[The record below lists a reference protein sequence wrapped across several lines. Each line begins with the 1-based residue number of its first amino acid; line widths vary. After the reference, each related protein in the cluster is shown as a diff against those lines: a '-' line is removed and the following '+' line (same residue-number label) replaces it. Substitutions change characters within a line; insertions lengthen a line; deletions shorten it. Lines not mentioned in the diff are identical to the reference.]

1 MCGRYSFTL
10 PPDAIR
16 ELFRV
21 MTGLNLRPRYNIA
34 PTQEAP
40 VIGRDENGDRAL
52 KMYRWG
58 LVPRWSKALPTSA
71 PMINARAES
80 IAEKPAFRDA
90 FRKRR
95 CLVPADGFFEW
106 TKDKSSGDR
115 RPWRIFAADRPAFAF
130 AGIWEAWRDPA
141 GGAEAPVIRSFAIV
155 TTSANDRIAPIHDRM
170 PVMLARADE
179 DAWLAPETPAERLQA
194 LLAPYPAELTDFHRV
209 DSRVNSVRNDDP
221 DCIKPLE

>member
-21 MTGLNLRPRYNIA
+21 TTGLNLRPRYNIA

-40 VIGRDENGDRAL
+40 VIGRDEAGGRAL

-58 LVPRWSKALPTSA
+58 LVPRWSKAIPTSA

-95 CLVPADGFFEW
+95 CLVPADGFYEW
-106 TKDKSSGDR
+106 SKDKIAGDR
-115 RPWRIFAADRPAFAF
+115 RPWRIFAGDRPAFAF
-130 AGIWEAWRDPA
+130 AGIWEAWRNPQ
-141 GGAEAPVIRSFAIV
+141 GGEGDLLRSFAVV
-155 TTSANDRIAPIHDRM
+155 TTAANAKIAAIHDRM
-170 PVMLARADE
+170 PVMLRREDE
-179 DAWLAPETPAERLQA
+179 DAWLAADTAPDQLQA
-194 LLAPYPAELTDFHRV
+194 MLTPYPAELTDLYRV
-209 DSRVNSVRNDDP
+209 ATHVNSVRNDDP
-221 DCIKPLE
+221 DCIKPLD

>member
-21 MTGLNLRPRYNIA
+21 TTALNLRPRYNIA

-40 VIGRDENGDRAL
+40 VIGVDEAGARAL

-58 LVPRWSKALPTSA
+58 LVPRWSKALSGSA

-95 CLVPADGFFEW
+95 CLVPADGFYEW
-106 TKDKSSGDR
+106 LKDKRAGDR
-115 RPWRIFAADRPAFAF
+115 RPWRIFASDRPAFAF
-130 AGIWEAWRDPA
+130 AGIWEAWRDPQA
-141 GGAEAPVIRSFAIV
+141 GTDAEFLRSFAIV
-155 TTSANDRIAPIHDRM
+155 TTAANERIAAIHDRM
-170 PVMLARADE
+170 PVMLRREDE
-179 DAWLAPETPAERLQA
+179 DAWLAADTAPERLQA
-194 LLAPYPAELTDFHRV
+194 MLVPYPPDLTGLHRV
-209 DSRVNSVRNDDP
+209 DARVNSVRNDDP
-221 DCIKPLE
+221 DCIRPVD

>member
-21 MTGLNLRPRYNIA
+21 VTGLNLRPRYNIA

-40 VIGRDENGDRAL
+40 VIGLDAETGRAL
-52 KMYRWG
+52 RMFRWG
-58 LVPRWSKALPTSA
+58 LVPRWSKALSGSA

-95 CLVPADGFFEW
+95 CLVPADGFYEW
-106 TKDKSSGDR
+106 SKDKSAGDR
-115 RPWRIFAADRPAFAF
+115 RPWRIFATDRPAFAF

-141 GGAEAPVIRSFAIV
+141 AGAESELLRSFAIV
-155 TTSANDRIAPIHDRM
+155 TTAANSAIAPIHDRM
-170 PVMLARADE
+170 PVILRAEDE
-179 DAWLAPETPAERLQA
+179 DAWLAADTPADRLQA
-194 LLAPYPAELTDFHRV
+194 MLAPYPSELTGQYRV
-209 DSRVNSVRNDDP
+209 DTRVNSVRNDDP
-221 DCIKPLE
+221 GCLEPVA